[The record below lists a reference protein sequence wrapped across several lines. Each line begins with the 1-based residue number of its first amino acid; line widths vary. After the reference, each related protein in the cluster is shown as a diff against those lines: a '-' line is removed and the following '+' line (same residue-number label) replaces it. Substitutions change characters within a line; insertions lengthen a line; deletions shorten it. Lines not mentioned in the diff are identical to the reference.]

1 MAPLLPK
8 LRGQLAEFL
17 NESYPV
23 HLSLLSQP
31 TCVGFQYGRPDSSL
45 EAFLGSWASMPSS
58 PKRLPVR
65 PQGYD
70 SRVLPPE
77 SPYTLGPGLPSPGTP
92 SLLRHPFGPNVIG
105 AGPECQPAVHR
116 LRLSASP

>member
-45 EAFLGSWASMPSS
+45 EAFLGSWASEG
-58 PKRLPVR
+58 
-65 PQGYD
+65 QWWAGICHT
-70 SRVLPPE
+70 VLPNWQIFWMADALDRAKTIPW
-77 SPYTLGPGLPSPGTP
+77 SYVGRAFGYVVGYLGAALALA
-92 SLLRHPFGPNVIG
+92 LLFFEDR
-105 AGPECQPAVHR
+105 E
-116 LRLSASP
+116 LS